1 MRKVMILILSI
12 TILNYNINVFADT
25 SVQHEY
31 SGIENTESVG
41 DIEEKSI
48 LSSEGSIEEDITEIQ
63 TMTDEPAS
71 ILTKETIIEESTVYT
86 IELEEGDTVLLSDIC
101 ETAGESEEQ
110 DTIVLPDKE
119 EETVE
124 ESEEQSTTII
134 SDKIDEENTEYIE
147 NSTEEIAEELEIP
160 SSEVS
165 ADEAR
170 LDLENNNIYSVSFPT
185 RTMAYLDPGNLS
197 GEGQIFSEQYIVEN
211 YGNTDV
217 VVRIN
222 NIKIESYSPES
233 IYEFSHDEIIDNQT
247 EEKKLNVN
255 MVWENDG
262 DKSEKILN
270 VIEGVADEDVL
281 ILKAAEYDENGEFI
295 SLRESSRGRF
305 YFTGTLNTNANI
317 VWQEKDFS
325 VRFNYELVYAQGEED
340 TNIEIED
347 EKESE
352 DLTERDTDIED
363 EERESGTET
372 ADEATVSETIE
383 SETLSSGIEES
394 EIADSQGLG
403 QDISNI
409 ADVKNI
415 K

>member
-124 ESEEQSTTII
+124 ESEEQSTTIV

-170 LDLENNNIYSVSFPT
+170 LDLENHNIYSVSFPT

-281 ILKAAEYDENGEFI
+281 RLKAAEYDENGEFI

-394 EIADSQGLG
+394 EIADSQGLE